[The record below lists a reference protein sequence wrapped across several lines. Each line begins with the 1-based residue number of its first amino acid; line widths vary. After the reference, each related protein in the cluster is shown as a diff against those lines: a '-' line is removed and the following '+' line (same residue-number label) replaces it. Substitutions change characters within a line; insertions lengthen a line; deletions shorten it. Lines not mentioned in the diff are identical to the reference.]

1 MMISLVVISSSRRGT
16 LEDVSDQRPEAPD
29 DEPGATPSSSPTAGR
44 RHHPDEVLPK
54 TTSDERDIGW
64 GDVPSEYTDEWYLA
78 ERPPHHE

>member
-1 MMISLVVISSSRRGT
+1 
-16 LEDVSDQRPEAPD
+16 
-29 DEPGATPSSSPTAGR
+29 
-44 RHHPDEVLPK
+44 LPK